1 MYRDECNRLL
11 GNTRH
16 YKRLSRDP
24 TIDVQEEI
32 TFLVSKGKENNWIT
46 DHEASYL
53 IQTNPKIPY
62 FYILPKVHKGKI
74 PPPGRPIVSGIGSA
88 LEPLSKFVDFFLQPI
103 VKRIPTYLK
112 DTTHVLLLLE
122 SIAFDKSKELLIT
135 LDVESL
141 YTNILQEAILEV
153 ISNLLDVHMGGSQ
166 TQTPPW
172 FILDLAHLALTR
184 NYFKFE
190 DSFFLQTQGTS
201 MGSTFAPSLAC
212 LYVDHIERHTIL
224 HEDNPYR
231 DQIKLWK
238 RYIDDVLLIWTG
250 SKEEAQAFAI
260 WLNRANPFLTFTM
273 NIGVIEM
280 HVFLE
285 VSVESRASAYLKT
298 MYRDDYSGNPG
309 AKQGVTHRSQVPLMR
324 SCTVPTCQARTRVR
338 GGQKLPVELHAPAGP
353 GCQRAP
359 GIYSLRMAG
368 RFSADMVASTSAR

>member
-53 IQTNPKIPY
+53 IQTNPQIPY

-141 YTNILQEAILEV
+141 YTNIPQEATLEV

-166 TQTPPW
+166 TQTPPG

-184 NYFKFE
+184 NDFKFE

-273 NIGVIEM
+273 NIAHLLSSYILRSPPFKILAAAADWKYGHDEGPGVYT
-280 HVFLE
+280 LLT
-285 VSVESRASAYLKT
+285 YLKKHLQEAL
-298 MYRDDYSGNPG
+298 
-309 AKQGVTHRSQVPLMR
+309 AK
-324 SCTVPTCQARTRVR
+324 
-338 GGQKLPVELHAPAGP
+338 
-353 GCQRAP
+353 
-359 GIYSLRMAG
+359 
-368 RFSADMVASTSAR
+368 TSA

>member
-1 MYRDECNRLL
+1 MR
-11 GNTRH
+11 
-16 YKRLSRDP
+16 
-24 TIDVQEEI
+24 
-32 TFLVSKGKENNWIT
+32 
-46 DHEASYL
+46 
-53 IQTNPKIPY
+53 
-62 FYILPKVHKGKI
+62 
-74 PPPGRPIVSGIGSA
+74 PPVV
-88 LEPLSKFVDFFLQPI
+88 LSKARVNGCSGAPFQELIAGSQYNAPRRCSGPSSASCCPTDIRLRLIADTTRRGLWHGGRTHLIFEPAPLQPI

-141 YTNILQEAILEV
+141 YTNIPQEATLEV
-153 ISNLLDVHMGGSQ
+153 ISNLLDVHMGVSQ
-166 TQTPPW
+166 TQTPPG

-260 WLNRANPFLTFTM
+260 WLNGANPFLTFTM
-273 NIGVIEM
+273 NIGLSWLCRLPDIPDSTYMVLITTL
-280 HVFLE
+280 LE
-285 VSVESRASAYLKT
+285 FFDA
-298 MYRDDYSGNPG
+298 
-309 AKQGVTHRSQVPLMR
+309 
-324 SCTVPTCQARTRVR
+324 
-338 GGQKLPVELHAPAGP
+338 
-353 GCQRAP
+353 
-359 GIYSLRMAG
+359 
-368 RFSADMVASTSAR
+368 

>member
-46 DHEASYL
+46 DYESSYL

-141 YTNILQEAILEV
+141 YTNIPQEATLEV

-166 TQTPPW
+166 TQTPPG

-231 DQIKLWK
+231 DQIKL
-238 RYIDDVLLIWTG
+238 
-250 SKEEAQAFAI
+250 
-260 WLNRANPFLTFTM
+260 
-273 NIGVIEM
+273 
-280 HVFLE
+280 
-285 VSVESRASAYLKT
+285 
-298 MYRDDYSGNPG
+298 
-309 AKQGVTHRSQVPLMR
+309 
-324 SCTVPTCQARTRVR
+324 
-338 GGQKLPVELHAPAGP
+338 
-353 GCQRAP
+353 
-359 GIYSLRMAG
+359 
-368 RFSADMVASTSAR
+368 

>member
-141 YTNILQEAILEV
+141 YTNITQEATLEV

-166 TQTPPW
+166 TQTPPG

-260 WLNRANPFLTFTM
+260 WLNGANPFLTFTM
-273 NIGVIEM
+273 NIGSTPNYCRLRMVGLSMGSI
-280 HVFLE
+280 VLTLCRN
-285 VSVESRASAYLKT
+285 SIGT
-298 MYRDDYSGNPG
+298 P
-309 AKQGVTHRSQVPLMR
+309 
-324 SCTVPTCQARTRVR
+324 AR
-338 GGQKLPVELHAPAGP
+338 GQKKEKPKRPLPGYDRTLSREDNARGPEIGAELQGYKERKRE
-353 GCQRAP
+353 GLQR
-359 GIYSLRMAG
+359 GNNSLPLRTALQ
-368 RFSADMVASTSAR
+368 ASDLNA